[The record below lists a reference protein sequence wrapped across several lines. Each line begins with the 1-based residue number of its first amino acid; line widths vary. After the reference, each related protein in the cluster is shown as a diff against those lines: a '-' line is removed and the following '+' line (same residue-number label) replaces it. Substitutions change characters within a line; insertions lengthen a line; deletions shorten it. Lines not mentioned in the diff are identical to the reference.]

1 MPGLRAMMTTTASTK
16 RAPAMSG
23 GKRGEPTTNLTNLLI
38 TPVMLSAMTGQHAI
52 RQAIGLEGTAEQLF
66 EAYTEAH
73 THTDSGVS
81 VTQMPDIE
89 AGDRL
94 VVGSITYNVKWAE
107 SQPATFSF
115 GATLLLYVTEDKR
128 A

>member
-1 MPGLRAMMTTTASTK
+1 MSLRDMMTQTASTK
-16 RAPAMSG
+16 RQPAMSG

-38 TPVMLSAMTGQHAI
+38 TPLMLSSLTCQHAI

-66 EAYTEAH
+66 EAYTESH
-73 THTDSGVS
+73 THTDSGAT

-94 VVGSITYNVKWAE
+94 VVESITYNVKWAE
-107 SQPATFSF
+107 VQGLTFGF
-115 GATLLLYVTEDKR
+115 GQTLILYVTEDKR

>member
-1 MPGLRAMMTTTASTK
+1 MSLLSMMTTTASTK
-16 RAPAMSG
+16 RQAAMAS
-23 GKRGEPTTNLTNLLI
+23 GKRGEPTTNLTGLLI
-38 TPVMLSAMTGQHAI
+38 TPIMLSAMTGQHAV

-66 EAYTEAH
+66 ECYTESH
-73 THTDSGVS
+73 THTDSSVS

-94 VVGSITYNVKWAE
+94 VVGSVTYNVKWAE
-107 SQPATFSF
+107 IQPATFSF